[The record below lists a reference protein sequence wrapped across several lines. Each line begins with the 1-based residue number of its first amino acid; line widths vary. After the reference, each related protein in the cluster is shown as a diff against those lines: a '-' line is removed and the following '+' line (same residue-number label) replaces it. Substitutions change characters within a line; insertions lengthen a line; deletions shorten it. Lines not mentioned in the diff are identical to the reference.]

1 QLFASLSAGRVKPQH
16 VLMAQI
22 RIYGRSDDIV
32 LSTELREERQAS
44 RRLRDV
50 SQHVAGFIEA
60 GEATRLANGKVEHC
74 WRLPESGGVVS
85 VCELRENHDRQRVP
99 ARAKARDCLFDVVF
113 EDSEI
118 LFLQTDN
125 GIAVFVG
132 DSHVECDGGTDVVCR
147 TSHRGN
153 TQ

>member
-1 QLFASLSAGRVKPQH
+1 
-16 VLMAQI
+16 MAQI

-74 WRLPESGGVVS
+74 WRLPESDGVDGGAGGCCLLQYIAIGVPIAGVVAPGTQQ
-85 VCELRENHDRQRVP
+85 ENRFLLVQSFNPIQTVHYKVQGVIH
-99 ARAKARDCLFDVVF
+99 RALV
-113 EDSEI
+113 I
-118 LFLQTDN
+118 
-125 GIAVFVG
+125 VG
-132 DSHVECDGGTDVVCR
+132 
-147 TSHRGN
+147 HRKMA
-153 TQ
+153 